1 MPVTRQQKEK
11 ILQELVSHFKEAK
24 AVIFTEFRGLTMLE
38 TEDLREK
45 LREQKIDHK
54 VAKKTLIQ
62 KASKE
67 TGFPDIDAGTLEGP
81 ISVSFGYE
89 DVILPCKL
97 LSTFAKAHPTI
108 QIRGGFIE
116 GKLLNREEIQKLASL
131 PSKEQLI
138 AQFVGTLK
146 APMNGFYGILH
157 GTLQKFVLT
166 LNAVKEKKT
175 S

>member
-1 MPVTRQQKEK
+1 MPVTRQKKEA
-11 ILQELVSHFKEAK
+11 ILQELISHFKRAK
-24 AVIFTEFRGLTMLE
+24 AVVFTEFRGLTMLE
-38 TEDLREK
+38 TEELREK
-45 LREQKIDHK
+45 LREKAIDHK

-67 TGFPDIDAGTLEGP
+67 TGFPDLDADSLEGP

-89 DVILPCKL
+89 DVILPCKI
-97 LSTFAKAHPTI
+97 LSTFAKVHPTI

-116 GKLLNREEIQKLASL
+116 GKLLSREEIQKLAAL
-131 PSKEQLI
+131 PSREQLI

-146 APMNGFYGILH
+146 APINGFYGVLH

-166 LNAVKEKKT
+166 LNAVKEKKNA
-175 S
+175 